1 MSKQQTAVEY
11 IMNQLRQLAHNPNT
25 HLGLGDVRITQGLID
40 ELADQAKEMEKEQ
53 RIKDYNA
60 GYQDGQCNHI
70 NDAENYVNEQ
80 NYLNDGT
87 TSI

>member
-1 MSKQQTAVEY
+1 MTAVEWLV
-11 IMNQLRQLAHNPNT
+11 NE
-25 HLGLGDVRITQGLID
+25 ID
-40 ELADQAKEMEKEQ
+40 MQYPQINIRWKQWMIDRAKQMEQEQ

-80 NYLNDGT
+80 NYLSDGT
-87 TSI
+87 SI